1 MTICSTGSGELF
13 LFDQVVSQFIQNV
26 IKVGIVTARAGI
38 CGMALFGTGRRNS
51 LLDFIVMSK
60 RGDFFLRNQNFV
72 TDGAVLTLGQTGF
85 GAGGFLGRIHHYGVT
100 RGIHIAV
107 GVGIVAA
114 GASVSSE
121 ALLGTGGGGDN
132 APIVMAQSIN
142 SLLSNQNIAAYGA
155 VLALGQTGFGTGG
168 CHCRIDHFGMTLGVH
183 IAVGVGIVAAGASV
197 GSEALLGT
205 GGGGDGAPIVMA
217 QSVNSLLSNQNIAA
231 YGAVLA
237 LGQASL
243 GAGRSHGRVGDFNVQ
258 AAVAAGGA
266 AAVLPSML
274 GFFHSNLAAA
284 APSLA
289 VLVGSPGPDFL
300 AGVVIGILFGG
311 LLSDQNFV
319 TDGAM
324 LALGQAGFG
333 AGGCHC
339 RIDHFGVTLGR
350 DNFLSDQNFVT
361 DRAVLAFGQ
370 TGFGAGGFLG
380 LVDHFGVTLGRDNF
394 LSDQNFVTDR
404 AVLAFGQTGFGA
416 GGFLGLVDHFGVTLG
431 QDNFL
436 SEQNI
441 AAYGAVLALG
451 QAVCGTGGCHCRI
464 DHFGVTQ
471 RIHIG
476 IDIAVTTARAGVGG
490 VALLGAGRCGDNR
503 IIAVYVPR

>member
-1 MTICSTGSGELF
+1 
-13 LFDQVVSQFIQNV
+13 
-26 IKVGIVTARAGI
+26 
-38 CGMALFGTGRRNS
+38 MALFGTGRRDS

-107 GVGIVAA
+107 GVRIVAA
-114 GASVSSE
+114 GANVGSE

-205 GGGGDGAPIVMA
+205 GGGGDDAPIVMA

-243 GAGRSHGRVGDFNVQ
+243 GTGRSHGRVGDFNVQ

-284 APSLA
+284 VPNLA

-370 TGFGAGGFLG
+370 TGF
-380 LVDHFGVTLGRDNF
+380 
-394 LSDQNFVTDR
+394 S
-404 AVLAFGQTGFGA
+404 A

-441 AAYGAVLALG
+441 AAYRAVLALG
-451 QAVCGTGGCHCRI
+451 QAGFGAGGWHCRI